1 MRIGGFI
8 AKLSCEM
15 VLLKHKFLGGKKLMK
30 NFSKIFAGIAK
41 KSAESALKRD
51 ANTTTC
57 TAIYQP
63 KAPKSLKQFSK
74 FDK

>member
-1 MRIGGFI
+1 MRIGGLI
-8 AKLSCEM
+8 AKPSCEM
-15 VLLKHKFLGGKKLMK
+15 VLLNYKFLGGKKLMK
-30 NFSKIFAGIAK
+30 KFSKIFAGIAK
-41 KSAESALKRD
+41 KSAESVLKRD

-74 FDK
+74 IEK

>member
-1 MRIGGFI
+1 M
-8 AKLSCEM
+8 
-15 VLLKHKFLGGKKLMK
+15 KKT
-30 NFSKIFAGIAK
+30 SKIFAEMAK
-41 KSAESALKRD
+41 RSAESALKRD

-63 KAPKSLKQFSK
+63 KAPKDLKQFSK

>member
-1 MRIGGFI
+1 MHIAEFI
-8 AKLSCEM
+8 AKHNCEM
-15 VLLKHKFLGGKKLMK
+15 VLLKYKFLGGKKLMK
-30 NFSKIFAGIAK
+30 KFSKIFAGIAK

-63 KAPKSLKQFSK
+63 KVPKDLKKFSK

>member
-30 NFSKIFAGIAK
+30 NF
-41 KSAESALKRD
+41 R
-51 ANTTTC
+51 
-57 TAIYQP
+57 
-63 KAPKSLKQFSK
+63 KSLLELLKKVQSPHLKEMQTPQHALLFTSRK
-74 FDK
+74 LRNL

>member
-1 MRIGGFI
+1 M
-8 AKLSCEM
+8 
-15 VLLKHKFLGGKKLMK
+15 KKS
-30 NFSKIFAGIAK
+30 SKIFAEIAK

-57 TAIYQP
+57 CAIYQP

-74 FDK
+74 IEK

>member
-1 MRIGGFI
+1 MKKTLSVF
-8 AKLSCEM
+8 AK
-15 VLLKHKFLGGKKLMK
+15 V
-30 NFSKIFAGIAK
+30 AK

-57 TAIYQP
+57 CAIYQP
-63 KAPKSLKQFSK
+63 KVPKSLKQFRK